1 MKKNQILRLKK
12 SPGMDRGTAVCRQ
25 RSDNTIVLVLFHD
38 MGAPTSDSR
47 SHKDRS
53 VLRNWDTQDEISHTA
68 REIDIWMDRFVTE
81 HDRLD
86 LIKPPQPVTNSQSAR
101 NCFVSGASCSDR
113 ICGNAWANQGSMK
126 GVKSK
131 CLRWSSAPV
140 VASRTTMSRAVT
152 TSRSISSRRMS

>member
-1 MKKNQILRLKK
+1 
-12 SPGMDRGTAVCRQ
+12 MDRRAAVCRQ

-38 MGAPTSDSR
+38 MGAPTRDSR
-47 SHKDRS
+47 SHKDRG

-68 REIDIWMDRFVTE
+68 REIDIWMDCFVSQ
-81 HDRLD
+81 HDRLN
-86 LIKPPQPVTNSQSAR
+86 LIKPRQTVTKSQSAR

-126 GVKSK
+126 AVKSK

-152 TSRSISSRRMS
+152 ALRSISSRRMS

>member
-1 MKKNQILRLKK
+1 MRSKNL
-12 SPGMDRGTAVCRQ
+12 PGMDRRTAVCRQ

-47 SHKDRS
+47 SHKDRG

-126 GVKSK
+126 AVKSK

-152 TSRSISSRRMS
+152 TSRSMSSKRMS

>member
-1 MKKNQILRLKK
+1 MKKNNFRDRKNL
-12 SPGMDRGTAVCRQ
+12 PGMDRGTAVCRQ

-47 SHKDRS
+47 SHKDRG

-86 LIKPPQPVTNSQSAR
+86 LVPQIKPFLGIWPHV
-101 NCFVSGASCSDR
+101 
-113 ICGNAWANQGSMK
+113 
-126 GVKSK
+126 
-131 CLRWSSAPV
+131 LR
-140 VASRTTMSRAVT
+140 
-152 TSRSISSRRMS
+152 